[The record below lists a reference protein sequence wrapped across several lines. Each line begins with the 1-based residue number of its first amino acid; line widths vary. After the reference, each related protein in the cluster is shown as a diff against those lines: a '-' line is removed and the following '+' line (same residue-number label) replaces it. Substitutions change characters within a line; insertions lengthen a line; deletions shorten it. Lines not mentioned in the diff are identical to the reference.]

1 MTDHKQIL
9 VIGATGNIGRHVVAG
24 LRARGAAVRALTR
37 SPMLAGLPDGVEAVA
52 GDLTRPDS
60 IHDALAGVDAVFLL
74 WPFLSAEGAPEVARA
89 VAGHARH
96 VVYVSAAS
104 VDDARTPAEN
114 GVWGQVEDAVRR
126 SGVEW
131 TFLRPTGFATNT
143 LEWAAAIRAGRPVRI
158 PYPDAARSL
167 IHERDIADVAV
178 RVLTSPG
185 HRDVAYVLSG
195 PAAITQAEQ
204 VRILG
209 AAAGHPA
216 RVEQAAPD
224 EARKAM
230 LAWAD
235 ADFADRTLAYWA
247 SLVDSPERVTTTVP
261 ELTGRPARSFA
272 EWATEHVDEFR
283 PLSAAEVGERY
294 ADAFRAGRVDL
305 ALRLAAP
312 DLARVA
318 PLEDDGEPVER
329 RGLAEIMANG
339 DRRNR
344 DLDIHGVEVV
354 GPFVHGDQFAV
365 RFAFDQTHIPTG
377 RRTTTAKM
385 SVYTV
390 ADSRINRE
398 EVFYLD
404 AP

>member
-1 MTDHKQIL
+1 MTDRKQIL

-24 LRARGAAVRALTR
+24 LHARGAAVRALTR
-37 SPMLAGLPDGVEAVA
+37 FPMLAGLPDGVEVVA

-60 IHDALAGVDAVFLL
+60 LRDAPAGVDAVFLL

-89 VAGHARH
+89 IAEHARH
-96 VVYVSAAS
+96 VVYVSAAA

-126 SGVEW
+126 SGAEW

-158 PYPDAARSL
+158 PYPEAARSL

-178 RVLTSPG
+178 RILTSPG
-185 HRDVAYVLSG
+185 HRNVAYVLTG
-195 PAAITQAEQ
+195 PAALTQAEQ

-209 AAAGHPA
+209 AAAGQPT
-216 RVEQAAPD
+216 RVEPAAPD
-224 EARKAM
+224 EAREAM
-230 LAWAD
+230 LAWGD
-235 ADFADRTLAYWA
+235 ADFADSAMAYFA
-247 SLVDSPERVTTTVP
+247 SLVDNPEPVTAAVP

-272 EWATEHVDEFR
+272 EWATDHVNEFR

-305 ALRLAAP
+305 ALRLASP
-312 DLARVA
+312 DMVRVA

-329 RGLAEIMANG
+329 RGLADIMANG
-339 DRRNR
+339 ERRNR
-344 DLDIHGVEVV
+344 DVDIHGVTVV
-354 GPFVHGDQFAV
+354 GPFLHGDQFAV
-365 RFAFDQTHIPTG
+365 RFTFDETHIPTG

-390 ADSRINRE
+390 AESTITRE